1 MSNTKAVK
9 AVKVANYST
18 EQVATIRSMYT
29 GKDNAVEVKA
39 IASALG
45 KSPASVR
52 AKLAS
57 EGVYV
62 KAIVTKVGR
71 GTSNKTK
78 IAETIGALVELSD
91 ADVEGLAK
99 ATKSSLEKVLAQL
112 TNV

>member
-1 MSNTKAVK
+1 MNNTKAVK
-9 AVKVANYST
+9 TTKVANYSV

-29 GKDNAVEVKA
+29 GKDNTAEVKA

-45 KSPASVR
+45 KSAASVR

-62 KAIVTKVGR
+62 KAIAAKTGR
-71 GTSNKTK
+71 GTSSKTK
-78 IAETIGALVELSD
+78 IAENIGNLANLSD
-91 ADVEGLAK
+91 AEVEGLAK
-99 ATKSSLEKVLAQL
+99 ATKGSLEKVLAQL